1 MRVKLADK
9 APAFATRPRA
19 RSIVQ
24 PLPPR
29 RGVEPF
35 VLDLS
40 GVQAASPSFLD
51 ELFGQLADKYGT
63 VTISG
68 ARPEL
73 HPLIDRVIARR
84 GLESRFR
91 VTAEA

>member
-1 MRVKLADK
+1 MHLSLAK
-9 APAFATRPRA
+9 EGLAFATRPRA

-24 PLPPR
+24 SLPPR
-29 RGVEPF
+29 RGAEPF
-35 VLDLS
+35 ALDLA

-51 ELFGQLADKYGT
+51 ELFGRLSEKYGA
-63 VTISG
+63 VNVSG
-68 ARPEL
+68 AKPDL

-84 GLESRFR
+84 GLESRFK